1 MLTSHDANLVAN
13 GDAESVLN
21 CDYLAEVDRS
31 KGRIAVQGALDS
43 PHVCDAIKNVM
54 QGGERAFRLRQEN
67 YGF

>member
-1 MLTSHDANLVAN
+1 MFSSHDANLVVN
-13 GDAESVLN
+13 GDAELVIH

-31 KGRIAVQGALDS
+31 KGRIAVQGALDC

-54 QGGERAFRLRQEN
+54 EGGERAFRLRQEK